1 MPHVWEF
8 ILILNVNAIF
18 VEGKL
23 FTYEN
28 SLSGSFKMLEAL
40 LLIDYSRIFIMLA
53 MH

>member
-8 ILILNVNAIF
+8 ILILNVNVIF

-28 SLSGSFKMLEAL
+28 SLSYMLKMLEAL
-40 LLIDYSRIFIMLA
+40 MLIDYSRIFIVLA